1 MNTATKKF
9 ASQADVEEKKVSFT
23 QLSEHAWAY
32 TAEGDPNTGIVIGD
46 DAVLV
51 ADTQA
56 TPAMAADVI
65 RRIRE
70 VTDKPI
76 RYVVLTHY
84 HAVRVL
90 GASAYRAEGLQ
101 QILAS
106 QDTRDL
112 IVERGEADKASEIG
126 RFPRLFRNVETV
138 PAGLTWPT
146 MTFTGKM
153 TLWLGGLEV
162 QLLQLGRGHT
172 KGDTVVWLPGE
183 RTLLSGDLVEFDA
196 TPYAGDAYF
205 RDWPQTLDNIAQL
218 QPLAL
223 VPGRGPALKGQAR
236 VGVQFAIDADGILE
250 VLARDTAT
258 GKDMVLEIRSA
269 VELSDEAVEKMLG
282 DALDHAFEDMD
293 ERLFTEAK
301 MKAEEMLPAVEAALE
316 ALGGAVDGETR
327 VQVLE
332 LSAKARES
340 LAAKNAADLKN
351 LLTELDRATEPLAA
365 MLVERAMGGKV

>member
-1 MNTATKKF
+1 MTAPRAF
-9 ASQADVEEKKVSFT
+9 ASHADVAEKRVSFER
-23 QLSEHAWAY
+23 LSEHAWAY

-90 GASAYRAEGLQ
+90 GASAYRPQ
-101 QILAS
+101 QVIAS
-106 QDTRDL
+106 QDTYDL
-112 IVERGEADKASEIG
+112 IVERGEADRASEIG

-138 PAGLTWPT
+138 PPGLTWPT
-146 MTFTGKM
+146 ITFSGKL
-153 TLWLGGLEV
+153 TLWLGKLEV

-183 RTLLSGDLVEFDA
+183 RTLLAGDLVEFDA

-205 RDWPQTLDNIAQL
+205 QDWPRTLDAIAAL
-218 QPLAL
+218 KPLAL
-223 VPGRGPALKGQAR
+223 VPGRGPALEGEAQVREGLAVTRAFVSELYASVKAGA
-236 VGVQFAIDADGILE
+236 DAG
-250 VLARDTAT
+250 RDLKTVYRET
-258 GKDMVLEIRSA
+258 
-269 VELSDEAVEKMLG
+269 VERLRPTYGHWVIFDHCMPFDVTRAYDEATQYPDPRVWT
-282 DALDHAFEDMD
+282 A
-293 ERLFTEAK
+293 ERDRQMWET
-301 MKAEEMLPAVEAALE
+301 LE
-316 ALGGAVDGETR
+316 G
-327 VQVLE
+327 
-332 LSAKARES
+332 
-340 LAAKNAADLKN
+340 
-351 LLTELDRATEPLAA
+351 
-365 MLVERAMGGKV
+365 

>member
-1 MNTATKKF
+1 MSVEKKF
-9 ASQADVEEKKVSFT
+9 ASHADLEEKRITFE

-32 TAEGDPNTGIVIGD
+32 TAEGDPNTGIIIGD

-90 GASAYRAEGLQ
+90 GASAYQAQ

-106 QDTRDL
+106 QDTYDL

-126 RFPRLFRNVETV
+126 RFPRLFSNVESV
-138 PAGLTWPT
+138 PPGMTWPT
-146 MTFTGKM
+146 MTFTGKL
-153 TLWLGGLEV
+153 TLWLGKLEV

-183 RTLLSGDLVEFDA
+183 QTLLSGDLVEFDA

-205 RDWPQTLDNIAQL
+205 SDWPQTLANIAAL
-218 QPLAL
+218 NPLAL
-223 VPGRGPALKGQAR
+223 VPGRGPALKGSAQ
-236 VGVQFAIDADGILE
+236 VQKGLDVTRAFVSDLFASVKAGAAAGKDLKAVYRETYDKLKPLYGSWVIFDHCMPFDVTRAYDEATQYRDPRIWTA
-250 VLARDTAT
+250 ARDQQ
-258 GKDMVLEIRSA
+258 MWE
-269 VELSDEAVEKMLG
+269 
-282 DALDHAFEDMD
+282 
-293 ERLFTEAK
+293 
-301 MKAEEMLPAVEAALE
+301 ALE
-316 ALGGAVDGETR
+316 G
-327 VQVLE
+327 
-332 LSAKARES
+332 
-340 LAAKNAADLKN
+340 
-351 LLTELDRATEPLAA
+351 
-365 MLVERAMGGKV
+365 

>member
-1 MNTATKKF
+1 MSQEKKF
-9 ASQADVEEKKVSFT
+9 ASQADLEEKKVSFT
-23 QLSEHAWAY
+23 QLSPHAWAY
-32 TAEGDPNTGIVIGD
+32 TAEGDPNTGIIIGD

-76 RYVVLTHY
+76 KYVVLTHY

-90 GASAYRAEGLQ
+90 GASAYKPEK
-101 QILAS
+101 IFAS
-106 QDTRDL
+106 RDTLDL

-138 PAGLTWPT
+138 PQGLTWPT
-146 MTFTGKM
+146 TIFSGKLS
-153 TLWLGGLEV
+153 LWLGNLEV

-205 RDWPQTLDNIAQL
+205 NDWPHTLSNLAAL
-218 QPLAL
+218 KPLAL
-223 VPGRGPALKGQAR
+223 VPGRGPALKGEAQ
-236 VGVQFAIDADGILE
+236 VQKGLE
-250 VLARDTAT
+250 VTRAFVSDLYASVKAGAKA
-258 GKDMVLEIRSA
+258 GKDLKTVYRETYDKLKPKYGSWVIFDHCMPFDVTRA
-269 VELSDEAVEKMLG
+269 YDEATQHPHPRIWT
-282 DALDHAFEDMD
+282 A
-293 ERLFTEAK
+293 ERDRQMWET
-301 MKAEEMLPAVEAALE
+301 LE
-316 ALGGAVDGETR
+316 G
-327 VQVLE
+327 
-332 LSAKARES
+332 
-340 LAAKNAADLKN
+340 
-351 LLTELDRATEPLAA
+351 
-365 MLVERAMGGKV
+365 

>member
-1 MNTATKKF
+1 MTTPHKAF
-9 ASQADVEEKKVSFT
+9 ASQADLEEKQVSFT
-23 QLSEHAWAY
+23 RLSEHAWAY

-90 GASAYRAEGLQ
+90 GASAYAPQ
-101 QILAS
+101 HIIAS
-106 QDTRDL
+106 EDTRNL
-112 IVERGEADKASEIG
+112 IVERGEQDKASEIG

-146 MTFTGKM
+146 LTFTGKM
-153 TLWLGGLEV
+153 TLWLGTLEV

-172 KGDTVVWLPGE
+172 KGDTVVWLPQE
-183 RTLLSGDLVEFDA
+183 KTLLSGDLVEFDA

-205 RDWPQTLDNIAQL
+205 RDWPATLDRLAAL
-218 QPLAL
+218 QPAAL
-223 VPGRGPALKGQAR
+223 LPGRGAALISPERVQAGLAGTRSFIADLRASVEAGVAAGLDLNTVYRSTFAALKPKYGHWVIFDHCMPFDVTRCYDELTAHVDPR
-236 VGVQFAIDADGILE
+236 IWTAE
-250 VLARDTAT
+250 RDRQ
-258 GKDMVLEIRSA
+258 MW
-269 VELSDEAVEKMLG
+269 
-282 DALDHAFEDMD
+282 
-293 ERLFTEAK
+293 
-301 MKAEEMLPAVEAALE
+301 AALE
-316 ALGGAVDGETR
+316 A
-327 VQVLE
+327 
-332 LSAKARES
+332 
-340 LAAKNAADLKN
+340 
-351 LLTELDRATEPLAA
+351 
-365 MLVERAMGGKV
+365 

>member
-1 MNTATKKF
+1 MSTNKAF
-9 ASQADVEEKKVSFT
+9 ASQADLEEKKVTFE

-90 GASAYRAEGLQ
+90 GASAYQPQ
-101 QILAS
+101 QIFAS
-106 QDTRDL
+106 QDTHDL
-112 IVERGEADKASEIG
+112 IVERGEQDKASEIG

-146 MTFTGKM
+146 ITFSGKL
-153 TLWLGGLEV
+153 TLRMGKLEV
-162 QLLQLGRGHT
+162 QLVQLGRGHT

-205 RDWPQTLDNIAQL
+205 SDWPKTLDNLAAL
-218 QPLAL
+218 KPLAL
-223 VPGRGPALKGQAR
+223 VPGRGPALKGEAQ
-236 VGVQFAIDADGILE
+236 VQRGLE
-250 VLARDTAT
+250 VTKAFVSDVYASVKAGAAA
-258 GKDMVLEIRSA
+258 GKSLNA
-269 VELSDEAVEKMLG
+269 VYRETYDKLKPKYGSWVIFDHCMPFDVTRAYDEATQYR
-282 DALDHAFEDMD
+282 DPRIWTA
-293 ERLFTEAK
+293 ERDI
-301 MKAEEMLPAVEAALE
+301 EMWKSLE
-316 ALGGAVDGETR
+316 G
-327 VQVLE
+327 
-332 LSAKARES
+332 
-340 LAAKNAADLKN
+340 
-351 LLTELDRATEPLAA
+351 
-365 MLVERAMGGKV
+365 

>member
-1 MNTATKKF
+1 MSTHKAF
-9 ASQADVEEKKVSFT
+9 ASQADLEEKKVTFE

-76 RYVVLTHY
+76 KYVVLTHY

-90 GASAYRAEGLQ
+90 GASAYQPQ

-106 QDTRDL
+106 QDTLDL
-112 IVERGEADKASEIG
+112 IVERGEQDKASEIG

-146 MTFTGKM
+146 ITFSGKL
-153 TLWLGGLEV
+153 TLRMGKLEV

-205 RDWPQTLDNIAQL
+205 SDWPKTLDNLAAL
-218 QPLAL
+218 KPLAL
-223 VPGRGPALKGQAR
+223 VPGRGPALKGEAQ
-236 VGVQFAIDADGILE
+236 VQRGLE
-250 VLARDTAT
+250 VTKAFISDVWASVQVGAAAGKDLKTVYRDTYDKLKPKYGSWVIFDHCMPFDVTRAY
-258 GKDMVLEIRSA
+258 
-269 VELSDEAVEKMLG
+269 DEATQYR
-282 DALDHAFEDMD
+282 DPRIWTAQRDI
-293 ERLFTEAK
+293 
-301 MKAEEMLPAVEAALE
+301 EMWKSLE
-316 ALGGAVDGETR
+316 G
-327 VQVLE
+327 
-332 LSAKARES
+332 
-340 LAAKNAADLKN
+340 
-351 LLTELDRATEPLAA
+351 
-365 MLVERAMGGKV
+365 